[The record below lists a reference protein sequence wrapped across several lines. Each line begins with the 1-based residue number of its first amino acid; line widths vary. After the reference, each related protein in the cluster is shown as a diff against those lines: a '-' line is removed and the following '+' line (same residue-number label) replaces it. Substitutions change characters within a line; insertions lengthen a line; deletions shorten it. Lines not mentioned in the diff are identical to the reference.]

1 MRIDKYIWAVRL
13 AKTRSIATEWVA
25 KKKVLCNENPVKAA
39 KDVKVGDVL
48 KFQKANAWFSYKVL
62 DLTEKRIGAPL
73 VVLYIQDVT
82 PEEERLKWR
91 NYIEAQKA
99 YQHYGTGKPTKKD
112 RREISQ
118 FTDGDSWFN
127 DEV

>member
-13 AKTRSIATEWVA
+13 AKTRSIATELVV
-25 KKKVLCNENPVKAA
+25 KKKVLCNDIPVKAA
-39 KDVKVGDVL
+39 KDVKHGDVL
-48 KFQKANAWFSYKVL
+48 KVQKANAWFSYKVL
-62 DLTEKRIGAPL
+62 DLTEKRIGAVL
-73 VVLYIQDVT
+73 VPSFILDIT

-112 RREISQ
+112 RRDISQ
-118 FTDGDSWFN
+118 FTDEATWFN

>member
-1 MRIDKYIWAVRL
+1 MRIDKFIWVVRL

-25 KKKVLCNENPVKAA
+25 KKKVLCNDTPVKAS
-39 KDVKVGDVL
+39 KDLKPGDIL
-48 KFQKANAWFSYKVL
+48 KLQKANAWFSYKVL
-62 DLTEKRIGAPL
+62 DLTEKRIGAAL
-73 VVLYIQDVT
+73 VPTFILDIT

-112 RREISQ
+112 RRDISQ
-118 FTDGDSWFN
+118 FTDEATWFN

>member
-13 AKTRSIATEWVA
+13 AKTRSIATELVV
-25 KKKVLCNENPVKAA
+25 KKKVLCNDIPVKAA
-39 KDVKVGDVL
+39 KDIKPGVVL

-62 DLTEKRIGAPL
+62 DLTEKRIGAAL
-73 VVLYIQDVT
+73 VPTFILDIT
-82 PEEERLKWR
+82 PEEELVKWR

-112 RREISQ
+112 RRDITQ
-118 FTDGDSWFN
+118 FTDEATWFN

>member
-1 MRIDKYIWAVRL
+1 MRIDKFIWSVRL
-13 AKTRSIATEWVA
+13 AKTRSIATELVV
-25 KKKVLCNENPVKAA
+25 KKKVLCNDQPVKAA
-39 KDVKVGDVL
+39 KEVKPGDVL

-62 DLTEKRIGAPL
+62 ELTEKRIGAAL
-73 VVLYIQDVT
+73 VPRFLLDIT

-112 RREISQ
+112 RRNITQ
-118 FTDGDSWFN
+118 FTDEATWFN
-127 DEV
+127 EEV

>member
-1 MRIDKYIWAVRL
+1 MRL
-13 AKTRSIATEWVA
+13 AKTRSIATELFVNE
-25 KKKVLCNENPVKAA
+25 KVVCNDVSVKAA
-39 KDVKVGDVL
+39 KDVKPGDVL
-48 KFQKANAWFSYKVL
+48 KVQKANAWFSYKVL
-62 DLTEKRIGAPL
+62 ELTEKRIGAAL
-73 VVLYIQDVT
+73 VPTFILDIT

-112 RREISQ
+112 RRDITQ
-118 FTDGDSWFN
+118 FTDEATWFN

>member
-13 AKTRSIATEWVA
+13 AKTRSIATELVV
-25 KKKVLCNENPVKAA
+25 KKKVLCNDIPVKAA
-39 KDVKVGDVL
+39 KDIKPGVVL

-62 DLTEKRIGAPL
+62 DLTEKRIGAAL
-73 VVLYIQDVT
+73 VPTFILDIT
-82 PEEERLKWR
+82 PEEELVKWR

-112 RREISQ
+112 RRDISQ
-118 FTDGDSWFN
+118 FTDEATWFN
-127 DEV
+127 EEV

>member
-1 MRIDKYIWAVRL
+1 L
-13 AKTRSIATEWVA
+13 AKTRSVATDWVA
-25 KKKVLCNENPVKAA
+25 KKKVLCNDTPVKAA
-39 KDVKVGDVL
+39 KEIKPGDVL

-62 DLTEKRIGAPL
+62 DLTEKRIGAVL
-73 VVLYIQDVT
+73 VTSFILDIT

-112 RREISQ
+112 RRDISQ
-118 FTDGDSWFN
+118 FTEEASRLK
-127 DEV
+127 E